1 MGNFVYERLAALQSR
16 VIRRLRCIAAVIGI
30 ALACVAGAIP
40 ASAVRAATD
49 APAPLPV
56 VEVAEGIF
64 VHAGV
69 HAQMNAGNHGDISNI
84 GFIVGDAAVA
94 VIDTGGSAEIGR
106 RLLAAIRRHT
116 DLPIRYVINT
126 HMHPD
131 HVFGNA
137 AFGDLG
143 AEVIGHHNLA
153 AALAARGEFYLGANR
168 DALGPSLIAEVEI
181 ILPTLTVEDKV
192 TLDLGGRRLLLEA
205 WPVAH
210 TDNDLTVLD
219 ERTKTL
225 FAGDLLFVQHLPS
238 LDGSLLGW
246 LRVLDELEGRDL
258 RQIVPGHGPAV
269 VPAKGAFAA
278 ERRYFETLAADL
290 RGAIADGIP
299 LSRAVTTAGQ
309 AESGRWEL
317 FDDFNVRNATAAYAE
332 LEWE

>member
-1 MGNFVYERLAALQSR
+1 MYFVDEHPAASQQR
-16 VIRRLRCIAAVIGI
+16 ICRARRCIAAAAGV
-30 ALACVAGAIP
+30 ALAFVAAALP
-40 ASAVRAATD
+40 APAVRAATG

-64 VHAGV
+64 VHTGV
-69 HAQMNAGNHGDISNI
+69 HAQMNAENGGDISNI
-84 GFIVGDAAVA
+84 GFIIGDEAVA
-94 VIDTGGSAEIGR
+94 VIDTGGSTEMGR
-106 RLLAAIRRHT
+106 RLLAAVRAHT
-116 DLPIRYVINT
+116 ALPVRYVINT

-137 AFGDLG
+137 AFRDVG
-143 AEVIGHHNLA
+143 AEVVGHRNLG
-153 AALAARGEFYLGANR
+153 AALAARGDFYLGANSE
-168 DALGPSLIAEVEI
+168 ALGAARIAEVEI
-181 ILPTLTVEDKV
+181 IPPTLTVEDKV
-192 TLDLGGRRLLLEA
+192 TLDLGGRQLVLEA

-219 ERTKTL
+219 ARTRTL

-238 LDGSLLGW
+238 VDGSLLGW
-246 LRVLDELEGRDL
+246 LRVLDELERRDL
-258 RQIVPGHGPAV
+258 RQIVPGHGPAA
-269 VPAKGAFAA
+269 VPADGAFGA

-290 RGAIADGIP
+290 RAAIADGIP
-299 LSRAVTTAGQ
+299 LSRAVTTAGR